1 MILVASFKANI
12 KHIGEKTIQSMA
24 KSTQLLSK
32 KKRKNFSS
40 TTVWEREGWDMI
52 NENRRETTQVGG
64 VWGEKPPQYE
74 ERYDPSWWSERGL
87 WNESSAWRLVYPP

>member
-1 MILVASFKANI
+1 MGKKQFRVLQNPHKFCQK
-12 KHIGEKTIQSMA
+12 
-24 KSTQLLSK
+24 K

-87 WNESSAWRLVYPP
+87 WNESSVWRLVYPP